1 MTNAAKIIITI
12 AASLVV
18 IAVGV
23 VGIGIFLWA
32 RHGRDLLDAGS
43 KHYEQGVAFGRQ
55 TDEQGCLDEAIT
67 RYKANRGI
75 AGSLGA
81 GIFVQ
86 SCWKRSRPTPGFCT
100 AVPKP
105 LDVFRATRWQ
115 LERTRKAGIDNDLG
129 GQIFVQMRNYCA
141 EKPATASPTAP

>member
-1 MTNAAKIIITI
+1 MTNAAKILITI
-12 AASLVV
+12 AASLIV

-23 VGIGIFLWA
+23 AGIGVFLWA

-43 KHYEQGVAFGRQ
+43 KQYDQGVAFARQ
-55 TDEQGCLDEAIT
+55 TDEQGCLDEAIS

-75 AGSLGA
+75 GGSLGA
-81 GIFVQ
+81 GIFVK
-86 SCWKRSRPTPGFCT
+86 SCWLHSRKTPGFC
-100 AVPKP
+100 AGVPRP

-115 LERTRKAGIDNDLG
+115 REQTAKAGIDNDLG
-129 GQIFVQMRNYCA
+129 GQIFVQMRSYCA